1 MSEVGFPV
9 ADAVLVVE
17 RALDED
23 LDSGTDVTSEQ
34 EESVDWAARLQVSPS
49 DRFGFEFDADSHH
62 AEEDFKLFNGLFYY
76 RPQEEGGP
84 ELRLGFGY
92 SETESGVFNED
103 VLYYFG
109 TNLGQK
115 WRVSVEHRYDF
126 HDNELEY
133 QEYRIWRDLHCFE
146 GAISYRIR
154 EKSERILIMIGLKA
168 FPGAQVKF

>member
-1 MSEVGFPV
+1 
-9 ADAVLVVE
+9 
-17 RALDED
+17 
-23 LDSGTDVTSEQ
+23 
-34 EESVDWAARLQVSPS
+34 
-49 DRFGFEFDADSHH
+49 
-62 AEEDFKLFNGLFYY
+62 
-76 RPQEEGGP
+76 
-84 ELRLGFGY
+84 
-92 SETESGVFNED
+92 VFNED
-103 VLYYFG
+103 VSYYLG

-154 EKSERILIMIGLKA
+154 ERSERVLFIIGLKA